1 MHEGDH
7 SILSEDNDS
16 GRHSGACLTRGADAP
31 GLAAA
36 TATLRA
42 GRIEPSAAASPP
54 RAVPFWG
61 LGWALWRR
69 ALLPGG
75 LLVLILVALVPGI
88 DSRAGFDVAVIAMLV
103 GGAAIGY
110 PTLATLL
117 DRRRITA
124 GTLVLIAIVGS
135 AYIGEYMA
143 AAVVA
148 LMMLVGEFL
157 EEITLQRTRNAVRDL
172 VRLAPD
178 VATVE
183 RDGIW
188 TELPLREVRMED
200 RVLVRPGDRVPVD
213 GTIISGEASLNEASI
228 TGESMPVDKAA
239 GETVFAGTT
248 SLAGALVVRA
258 DRIGQ
263 ETTLGRIIQIVRSA
277 QENKGATQKV
287 ADRFAAH
294 FTPAILLIAVA
305 VWLITRDPFRVMAVL
320 VIACPCA
327 LVLATPTAVVAS
339 VGNAAR
345 RGGLIKGGVALE
357 AAGQVSAVA
366 FDKTGTLTQGHPA
379 LVAVEPLGGRSARE
393 VLQMAAVAE
402 ALSEHPLGRAVVDH
416 ARTAG
421 LDPPDPESF
430 SMTFGRGVEATWGG
444 HTIEVGN
451 QRVLT
456 DGDHAVAALLSQ
468 ERQGRTA
475 LVVRVDGESWGVI
488 ALADAVRPNSRA
500 VVGHLK
506 AMGIRRVVMLTGDHD
521 VTAQAI
527 AAEVGI
533 AEVHAGLLPDQKLD
547 VIRELQ
553 ADGEAVAMIG
563 DGVNDAPAL
572 ALASVGVA
580 MGAAGTDVALE
591 SADIALMGDDL
602 SLIPEILALSRRATA
617 IIRQNIWGFAVVVNV
632 VGVALAGSGLLS
644 PIGAAIVHNVASLF
658 VVINSSRLLTFR
670 LGRVGPGEKVIP
682 TPHPVGET

>member
-7 SILSEDNDS
+7 SILSEDHDPS
-16 GRHSGACLTRGADAP
+16 LLRTGRSSADGRGPGGA
-31 GLAAA
+31 
-36 TATLRA
+36 
-42 GRIEPSAAASPP
+42 AAASPP
-54 RAVPFWG
+54 RATPFWG
-61 LGWALWRR
+61 MGWALWRR
-69 ALLPGG
+69 AMLPGG
-75 LLVLILVALVPGI
+75 LLALILVALVPGI
-88 DSRAGFDVAVIAMLV
+88 DPLAGFDVAVVAMLV

-110 PTLATLL
+110 PTLVTLL
-117 DRRRITA
+117 ERRRITA
-124 GTLVLIAIVGS
+124 GVLVVIAIVGS

-148 LMMLVGEFL
+148 LMMLTGEFL
-157 EEITLQRTRNAVRDL
+157 EEITLQRTRNAVREL

-183 RDGIW
+183 RDGRW
-188 TELPLREVRMED
+188 TELPLREVRLED

-213 GTIISGEASLNEASI
+213 GTIVSGEASLTEASI

-248 SLAGALVVRA
+248 SLAGAVVVRA

-263 ETTLGRIIQIVRSA
+263 DTTLGRIIQIVRSA
-277 QENKGATQKV
+277 QEQKGATQKV
-287 ADRFAAH
+287 ADRFAAY
-294 FTPAILLIAVA
+294 FTPAILLIAAA
-305 VWLITRDPFRVMAVL
+305 VWFITRDPLRVMAVL

-357 AAGQVSAVA
+357 AAGHVTAVA
-366 FDKTGTLTQGHPA
+366 FDKTGTLTQGHPV
-379 LVAVEPLGGRSARE
+379 LVAAEPLGGRNPRDL
-393 VLQMAAVAE
+393 LQMAAVAE
-402 ALSEHPLGRAVVDH
+402 ARSEHPLGRAIVEH
-416 ARTAG
+416 ARAAG
-421 LDPPDPESF
+421 LDLPDPDQF
-430 SMTFGRGVEATWGG
+430 STAFGRGVEAMWAGRR
-444 HTIEVGN
+444 IEVGN
-451 QRVLT
+451 QRLLGE
-456 DGDHAVAALLSQ
+456 GDPALAALLAQ

-488 ALADAVRPNSRA
+488 ALADAVRPHSRT
-500 VVGHLK
+500 VVERLR
-506 AMGIRRVVMLTGDHD
+506 AMGIRRVIMLTGDHA
-521 VTAQAI
+521 VTAHAI

-533 AEVHAGLLPDQKLD
+533 SEVRAGLLPDQKLD

-553 ADGEAVAMIG
+553 ADGEVVAMIG

-572 ALASVGVA
+572 VLANVGVA

-602 SLIPEILALSRRATA
+602 LLIPEILALSRRATG
-617 IIRQNIWGFAVVVNV
+617 IILQNIWGFAVVVNV
-632 VGVALAGSGLLS
+632 VGVVLAGSGMLS

-658 VVINSSRLLTFR
+658 VVINSGRLLSFR
-670 LGRVGPGEKVIP
+670 TRSAEAGGES
-682 TPHPVGET
+682 TPALRPAT